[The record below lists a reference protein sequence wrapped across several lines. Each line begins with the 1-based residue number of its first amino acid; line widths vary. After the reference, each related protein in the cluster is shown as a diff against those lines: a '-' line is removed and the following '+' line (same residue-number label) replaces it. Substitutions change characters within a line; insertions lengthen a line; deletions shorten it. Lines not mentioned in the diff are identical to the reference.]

1 MLAPIYIAA
10 IALLIVC
17 SSFFSMTET
26 AFTSAN
32 QIRLKKLVN
41 EGDAKAAKTLRILED
56 YDKFLTTTLIGNN
69 LVNIAGTSIAT
80 LLFAILLGA
89 ETGAVASTVVMTILV
104 LIFGEII
111 PKSYAK
117 RYPEKVCMKTCG
129 IVHGIEVALS
139 PFSWLFTRIT
149 RRLNKGDIEDTLTE
163 DELEVMIDEVQ
174 SEGVIEQEEGELV
187 KSALR
192 FDDIQ
197 ASEIYVPRMDIVGV
211 DSEMPVEELGK
222 LISSTQFSRY
232 PVYEK
237 SIDNII
243 GVIYAK
249 EFYSDTLMG
258 VKFTIRDIMKPVKY
272 VPETMSIAKI
282 MKDFQKSKI
291 HMAVVLDSY
300 GGTMGIITMED
311 ILEELVGEIWDE
323 SDEVQHDIVKIDD
336 STYLAK
342 GVANIFDLTDM
353 MCIRFDPGD
362 YEDYSVNGYIF
373 YRLGRGPARG
383 DVVDMEDATI
393 TVRTVK
399 GRRVT
404 EAVFKKKP
412 VEAQPE
418 TQRGPSWQPRA
429 LRDAPVSCR
438 LWRLHRR
445 GAPPRRSPG
454 RPSAC
459 PASGTGCNPRPP
471 YCRCPRGCSR

>member
-32 QIRLKKLVN
+32 EIRLKKLAN
-41 EGDAKAAKTLRILED
+41 EGNAKAAKTLHILEN

-80 LLFAILLGA
+80 LLFALFLGA
-89 ETGAVASTVVMTILV
+89 ETGAVASTVVMTLLV
-104 LIFGEII
+104 LMFGEII

-129 IVHGIEVALS
+129 AVYAIEVALTPLS
-139 PFSWLFTRIT
+139 WIFSHLT
-149 RRLNKGDIEDTLTE
+149 RRLSDGAPEETLTE

-197 ASEIYVPRMDIVGV
+197 ASEIYVPRMDVVGV
-211 DSEMPVEELGK
+211 DVEMSNKDLGM
-222 LISSTQFSRY
+222 LISSSQFSRY

-282 MKDFQKSKI
+282 MKDFQRSKI

-323 SDEVQHDIVKIDD
+323 SDEVQHEIVKIDD
-336 STYLAK
+336 DTYLAK

-353 MCIRFDPGD
+353 MCISFDPGD

-383 DVVDMEDATI
+383 DVVDMEEATI

-404 EAVFKKKP
+404 EAVFRKKP
-412 VEAQPE
+412 KDAAAPTG
-418 TQRGPSWQPRA
+418 TQRGPSWPPRA
-429 LRDAPVSCR
+429 WRDAPVSCR
-438 LWRLHRR
+438 
-445 GAPPRRSPG
+445 
-454 RPSAC
+454 
-459 PASGTGCNPRPP
+459 
-471 YCRCPRGCSR
+471 

>member
-1 MLAPIYIAA
+1 
-10 IALLIVC
+10 
-17 SSFFSMTET
+17 MTET

-32 QIRLKKLVN
+32 EIRLKKLAN
-41 EGDAKAAKTLRILED
+41 EGNAKAAKTLHILEN

-80 LLFAILLGA
+80 LLFALFLGA
-89 ETGAVASTVVMTILV
+89 ETGAVASTVVMTLLV
-104 LIFGEII
+104 LMFGEII

-129 IVHGIEVALS
+129 TVYAIEVALTPLS
-139 PFSWLFTRIT
+139 WIFSHLT
-149 RRLNKGDIEDTLTE
+149 RRLSDGAPEETLTE

-197 ASEIYVPRMDIVGV
+197 ASEIYVPRMDVVGV
-211 DSEMPVEELGK
+211 DVEMSNKDLGM
-222 LISSTQFSRY
+222 LISSSQFSRY

-282 MKDFQKSKI
+282 MKDFQRSKI

-323 SDEVQHDIVKIDD
+323 SDEVQHEIVKIDD
-336 STYLAK
+336 DTYLAK

-353 MCIRFDPGD
+353 MCISFDPGD

-383 DVVDMEDATI
+383 DVVDMEEATI

-404 EAVFKKKP
+404 EAVFRKKP
-412 VEAQPE
+412 KDAAAPTG
-418 TQRGPSWQPRA
+418 TQRGPSWPPRA
-429 LRDAPVSCR
+429 WRDAPVSCR
-438 LWRLHRR
+438 
-445 GAPPRRSPG
+445 
-454 RPSAC
+454 
-459 PASGTGCNPRPP
+459 
-471 YCRCPRGCSR
+471 